1 MGLTSEK
8 LLLMLQSPKRSLL
21 TTLMKIECCC
31 HKTILFKTIV
41 FKYWAHQRDRKRNE
55 TKNGRRCH
63 MILVIDLWTIFF
75 PPRCILSREKVGT
88 CVFYLII

>member
-63 MILVIDLWTIFF
+63 MILVIDLLTIFS
-75 PPRCILSREKVGT
+75 PQG
-88 CVFYLII
+88 VFF